1 MIDNAKYNGW
11 KNWETWNM
19 RLMYEEMFQDIANEN
34 HYRSID
40 ELAETFESIVSE
52 IELESQKLSLL
63 ATSLVA
69 ECIGRVDWKEIA
81 EGFIDSE

>member
-1 MIDNAKYNGW
+1 MKDNAKYNGW